1 MVEDTE
7 SDDAQLQDAV
17 RKITRRL
24 RSLER
29 MWPPGLA
36 LDSIDGILRLQAR
49 GRGDPMEAGKEL
61 ARFPGIASDGGGS

>member
-49 GRGDPMEAGKEL
+49 GKAMEAGEEL
-61 ARFPGIASDGGGS
+61 ENFPGITSDGGGS